1 MGINRMKPSLIYCKQ
16 FQASRPLKVIPKD
29 EPVVAVIVSAA
40 SGEPGVSEAKP
51 EAAREQKKR
60 GRKPNP
66 KKEVP
71 QFVIEEKETI
81 LVFS

>member
-1 MGINRMKPSLIYCKQ
+1 MKPSLIYCKQ
-16 FQASRPLKVIPKD
+16 FQATRPLKVIPKD
-29 EPVVAVIVSAA
+29 EPVVVVS
-40 SGEPGVSEAKP
+40 VSEAKP
-51 EAAREQKKR
+51 EEVKEPKKR

>member
-1 MGINRMKPSLIYCKQ
+1 MKPSLIYCKQ

-29 EPVVAVIVSAA
+29 EPVVVS
-40 SGEPGVSEAKP
+40 VSEAKP
-51 EAAREQKKR
+51 VEVKEPKKR